1 MNSKIIFPVLFG
13 LAIASA
19 TAQEPSSNFDSSK
32 YGLGPTQWNT
42 SRSYWDRIL
51 SEKEFVPEM
60 RLGRSDFVVS
70 GPLIHGFR
78 RAQLSSDASWGKKIL
93 ALPVVSWFVPQRMPS
108 PPGGTGRY
116 FAWNGS
122 RNPWSV
128 ATPAG
133 APGSAFNA
141 AYHEATGTLISIG
154 HSSR

>member
-1 MNSKIIFPVLFG
+1 MNSKIFFPVLVG

-19 TAQEPSSNFDSSK
+19 SAQESPSNFDSSQ
-32 YGLGPTQWNT
+32 YGLGPGQWNT
-42 SRSYWDRIL
+42 SRSYWDQIL
-51 SEKEFVPEM
+51 SENRVVPEVH
-60 RLGRSDFVVS
+60 LGRSDYVVS
-70 GPLIHGFR
+70 GTLIHGLR
-78 RAQLSSDASWGKKIL
+78 RQRISSDASLGQKIL
-93 ALPVVSWFVPQRMPS
+93 ALPVISWIVPQRMPS

-116 FAWNGS
+116 FAWSGS

-141 AYHEATGTLISIG
+141 AYHEPAGTLISIG